1 MDGLKEVIN
10 QGAFGVLV
18 NGGCL
23 ASKQEGNEWSHSVRG
38 PPASAAA
45 RVEYRELLIALLV
58 VDETNPT
65 RHSGFIT
72 GIGGGVNCLPSSKHR
87 DVI

>member
-1 MDGLKEVIN
+1 MRRPAGTNQNQDHVSFPLSFGGDVVKMDGLKEMIN

-23 ASKQEGNEWSHSVRG
+23 ASKREGNEWSHSVRG

-45 RVEYRELLIALLV
+45 
-58 VDETNPT
+58 
-65 RHSGFIT
+65 
-72 GIGGGVNCLPSSKHR
+72 
-87 DVI
+87 